1 MGECCNCMGYH
12 EQPLDWLM
20 EEMRR
25 VINEWA
31 EVKKENEDFTKDIDG
46 KIVILEKDFAD
57 LKTYVDNYF
66 ANLDVQD
73 EVNKKL
79 DQMYQDGTLTEIIT
93 NYFYSIFINVKYPP
107 YNLAGLKGDGV
118 TDDSTN
124 LQAIFD
130 YLETNNINARVYF
143 PCGNYLINS
152 LINIKSRHILIEG
165 EERAGSRIIN
175 NSVTGLFLIY
185 KDDSTNLNF
194 VRFEN
199 LFITAGKNDISN
211 SPAIVFKNASYCEIE
226 RVSIYNH
233 VKYIELDK
241 AQGTHIYDLHCNNE
255 SSKENVVGIRIT
267 NRCVSSRFIRC
278 TFNFIL
284 NTGETYAFYCDSWAQ
299 DLYIE
304 RLETTG
310 CFWVIFM
317 RNNLAQY
324 PGDIIIKNSV
334 IDLLIGGFIRLVN
347 IGSGSTGDNGIIIDT
362 AYITSNAT
370 TNTKN
375 LVRLENCRN
384 AIIKGLEFF
393 NIEAATGVTCISC
406 NNSSQLLIDGNI
418 FTDFARDI
426 VILSGSLTNVLN
438 NVLKHSTPT
447 TMSVITCQRITDS
460 IFSNNIINGQM
471 TGAFSVDGA
480 SSYILQTNNIIHSTH
495 GTTGS
500 NTFNATESVQD
511 NNIIHRE

>member
-1 MGECCNCMGYH
+1 MNNCCNCMGYH

-31 EVKKENEDFTKDIDG
+31 EVKKENEDFTKDING

-130 YLETNNINARVYF
+130 YLEANNISARVYF

-165 EERAGSRIIN
+165 EERAGSKIIN

-185 KDDSTNLNF
+185 KNDSTNLNF

-199 LFITAGKNDISN
+199 LFIAAGDNDLSN
-211 SPAIVFKNASYCEIE
+211 SPAISFKNASYCEIE

-233 VKYIELDK
+233 VKYVELDK
-241 AQGTHIYDLHCNNE
+241 AQGTHVYDLHCNNE
-255 SSKENVVGIRIT
+255 TAKENVCGIKIMD
-267 NRCVSSRFIRC
+267 RCVSSRFLRC

-284 NTGETYAFYCDSWAQ
+284 NTGNVYGIYTDTFAQ
-299 DLYIE
+299 DIYIE

-310 CFWVIFM
+310 CLWAVYLK
-317 RNNLAQY
+317 NTTSNY
-324 PGDIIIKNSV
+324 PGDIMILNSV
-334 IDLLIGGFIRLVN
+334 IDLVSGGFVRLIDIGG
-347 IGSGSTGDNGIIIDT
+347 GTGGNNGIIIQN
-362 AYITSNAT
+362 AYITSAEGQT
-370 TNTKN
+370 SKN
-375 LVRLENCRN
+375 LVRLENCKN
-384 AIIKGLEFF
+384 AVLKNLEFF
-393 NIEAATGVTCISC
+393 NVAEASNITCISLVNC
-406 NNSSQLLIDGNI
+406 NNMIISENLFADY
-418 FTDFARDI
+418 ARDI
-426 VILSGSLTNVLN
+426 VAVSCAYLN
-438 NVLKHSTPT
+438 MINNIMKHDIPT
-447 TMSVITCQRITDS
+447 TMSAITCQSLVYSLFNANTIEG
-460 IFSNNIINGQM
+460 NM
-471 TGAFSVDGA
+471 TGAFSVDA
-480 SSYILQTNNIIHSTH
+480 NSSYDSQSFNIIHGTH
-495 GTTGS
+495 GSTAS
-500 NTFNATESVQD
+500 NTFLATDSVQQY
-511 NNIIHRE
+511 NIINRE